1 MLRKETPGG
10 RKSFRHVVEM
20 AAIAEDFMSRPVI
33 TISRDAPVN
42 EAVAL
47 MREKMINSLVV
58 VQDDEIRGIIK
69 RDDII
74 REVAK

>member
-1 MLRKETPGG
+1 MLRKEAHGG
-10 RKSFRHVVEM
+10 RKSFRSVVEM

-33 TISRDAPVN
+33 TITPGATAS

-47 MREKMINSLVV
+47 MRKKNINSLVV
-58 VQDDEIRGIIK
+58 MQDDEIRGIIK

-74 REVAK
+74 REVAQ